1 MSTDIEIWF
10 RQVSQPVTISTN
22 AAYEQLNAQIK
33 EAMKEKTVLS
43 IKDVYDKEYFLNTE
57 SVNLISVGA
66 DEQNARHLGF

>member
-33 EAMKEKTVLS
+33 EAMKEKNRS
-43 IKDVYDKEYFLNTE
+43 FD
-57 SVNLISVGA
+57 
-66 DEQNARHLGF
+66 

>member
-43 IKDVYDKEYFLNTE
+43 IKDIYDKEYFLNTE
-57 SVNLISVGA
+57 SVNLISVGS